1 MSRKEARKSSSIDCD
16 LNIAVEGTQFS
27 AHWSILR
34 GNSVFF
40 KELYKRKNA
49 RHCGEG
55 KTQGERRT
63 LDLVHLKG
71 IGAELFEKFLRY
83 VYSGARKRR
92 QLVLK
97 EIKDVLKFSLLFGV
111 RHLISLTRKPCLED
125 LKVNMDGTGF
135 SDISNLHRALLRFLH
150 DQTTGQRTKNIVTFV
165 AREAYKERSLECLL
179 RILKI
184 VCGSG
189 GSNVEMRLKLL
200 DVLITLFSAGLD
212 VVGRPRV
219 EAGEDG
225 VRCVSS
231 GRRGDDR
238 DVCFGNSRTTRVDLW
253 VPKGKAGVDF
263 PRRQKSRKFYQV
275 KADSKGEAG
284 FSNATSSRDNMEDE
298 GKMVA
303 VGNYRENVGDRRM
316 NSRKGTRKTNHAKQ
330 IRLRGRHPD
339 MALKEKLELVGK
351 ERQKLTNER
360 VQDTHNCERKKS
372 HDTNKCERK
381 SRDTHKCERKKSY
394 CKEKSHV
401 HANDKNK
408 LEAKTELK
416 SNSLSGLTENTFI
429 EQETRVIRRK
439 VRKRWTREKTAPA
452 ILCVQKEV
460 STPLA
465 TSHEQAL
472 LTSNTI
478 QPEGEGQSNTPCP
491 NTSCPNTPCPNT
503 PCPNTPCPNT
513 PCPNTPCPNTPCS
526 NTPCP
531 NTPCPNT
538 PCPNVQA
545 STPNVLPNYHEHP
558 ERLFLTGGIQKNNYF
573 ARRVVFE
580 YDPVNSVYVT
590 STAMTTSRYNHAIAR
605 VGHELYIVGGNS
617 GFFEQLR
624 SVESYSVERTE
635 WSTEA
640 SMHEAR
646 DEFSLA
652 ACDGRLYAIGGYNG
666 IRDLRSVEKLDVGE
680 REAASWS
687 FVSSMG
693 SYRAGACAVTV
704 ENR

>member
-1 MSRKEARKSSSIDCD
+1 MSRKEARKPSSIDCD

-34 GNSVFF
+34 DNSVFF

-49 RHCGEG
+49 GHCSERKTPGG
-55 KTQGERRT
+55 KRT

-83 VYSGARKRR
+83 VYSSARKQR

-97 EIKDVLKFSLLFGV
+97 EIKDVLKFSVLFGV

-125 LKVNMDGTGF
+125 LKVNMDEAGF

-150 DQTTGQRTKNIVTFV
+150 DQTTAHRTKNIVRFV

-184 VCGSG
+184 VCGGG

-212 VVGRPRV
+212 VVGRPHV
-219 EAGEDG
+219 DAAGDG

-231 GRRGDDR
+231 GRLGNDR
-238 DVCFGNSRTTRVDLW
+238 EVCFGNSRRTRDDLW
-253 VPKGKAGVDF
+253 VPKGKAGVEF
-263 PRRQKSRKFYQV
+263 PRRQKNRKFDQV
-275 KADSKGEAG
+275 KAHSKG
-284 FSNATSSRDNMEDE
+284 DNMEDE
-298 GKMVA
+298 GKTVSI
-303 VGNYRENVGDRRM
+303 GNHRVNVGDRRM
-316 NSRKGTRKTNHAKQ
+316 NSRKGTGKTNHAKQ

-339 MALKEKLELVGK
+339 IALKEKLESVGK
-351 ERQKLTNER
+351 ERQSLANGRLQDSKL
-360 VQDTHNCERKKS
+360 DTHNCEQEKS
-372 HDTNKCERK
+372 HDTHKCERK
-381 SRDTHKCERKKSY
+381 SRDTHKCERSKSY
-394 CKEKSHV
+394 CEEKSHV
-401 HANDKNK
+401 HANDKK
-408 LEAKTELK
+408 KPEAKTELNSK
-416 SNSLSGLTENTFI
+416 SLADLTENTFI

-439 VRKRWTREKTAPA
+439 VRKRWTREKTAPE
-452 ILCVQKEV
+452 ILCALKEV
-460 STPLA
+460 GTPLA
-465 TSHEQAL
+465 TSHEQGL
-472 LTSNTI
+472 LTSNAI
-478 QPEGEGQSNTPCP
+478 QTEGEGQSNTPCP
-491 NTSCPNTPCPNT
+491 NTSCPNTPRPNTPCPNT

-513 PCPNTPCPNTPCS
+513 PCPNTPCPN
-526 NTPCP
+526 
-531 NTPCPNT
+531 
-538 PCPNVQA
+538 VQA
-545 STPNVLPNYHEHP
+545 SIPKVLPNYHEHP

-580 YDPVNSVYVT
+580 YDPINSVYVT
-590 STAMTTSRYNHAIAR
+590 STAMTTSRYNHAVAR
-605 VGHELYIVGGNS
+605 VGHELYLVGGNS

-652 ACDGRLYAIGGYNG
+652 ACDGCLYAIGGHNG